1 MRPLKELQA
10 QLFDRVNPIVG
21 FSVARYVFSIGLFAA
36 IVAFGLIAATR
47 LGVDQL
53 PNPNIPVVAIFTSY
67 PGASPEVVDKQVTQ
81 VIESGISNLAGIQ
94 NINSTS
100 SSGSSRVILQFGTG
114 TDQNAMANQVGA
126 QVSALVRSLPSG
138 VSAPTVRTFDPT
150 ASPILE
156 FGLSGGGASLT
167 SVYDYAN
174 NTLVNALQRIN
185 GVANVTLTG
194 GLSRQFNVNLNP
206 SRLQYY
212 NLTPQQVT
220 SAITSGAVDQPI
232 GSITREGNT
241 LSFATRNIPTNAE
254 QLSQILVDS
263 ARGVRVGDLGTVSDS
278 SSSTDYVRV
287 NGQPS
292 VLISVQQTQGSNAVA
307 VAQAVRQTIARTQLP
322 QGYTVTFSNDT
333 TTPITASINATYKE
347 LFNTAVVVAI
357 VVLLFLGRLNTA
369 FTVIL
374 AIPIALSAAPA
385 LYSLMGFTF
394 NLVSLLALIV
404 AIGIVVDDSI
414 VVAENVERY
423 REMGYSRTEAVLKG
437 ASEVFSAVAASSLSL
452 LSVLIPVSFI
462 GGFAGFYL
470 QQFALGLAAAVFLS
484 WFEALLFLTVRMA
497 YTPDSHPRTW
507 ADLRS
512 SLTHLSKSLRWGLKS
527 WRTVWGI
534 LGVVVV
540 ASVLWRGFGPVG
552 LLGLPLYPLA
562 LGMAYY
568 LVNIVL
574 TLLEALTTTLHGWT
588 EAGLARVRDGYANRL
603 EGLLKY
609 SSWVLAGA
617 AAFFVL
623 TVVFIAP
630 KLPFNFVPQSDNGT
644 AQVNVN
650 LPSGTAISTTNAVAA
665 RVENYLLSR
674 PEVRTVQTDVST
686 TRASMT
692 VQLVPR
698 QERARVFSLIPQWQ
712 RTLTSLIADQPSA
725 RVSINAGGGFR
736 GQGSALQVNLA
747 SASFDILN
755 ARTNQAL
762 DLLQEDPN
770 VLSATTSLTQ
780 TSLENR
786 FIPDPSRLAGTGLT
800 ASSVATA
807 LQTYTSGTQA
817 GNVEVNGL
825 NYPIKV
831 QLDPVYL
838 SDAQSLLSLPIYS
851 STLGTNLTVGQ
862 LGSIIQSQA
871 PTNIS
876 RTNRLYTSTLNI
888 NLGPGAPAQL
898 EYQRQLTRKLTQAG
912 ILDNQVSLGS
922 SSQFSQAALSA
933 QLSQVGIQVF
943 GLALFL
949 VYLVMGAQFN
959 SFRYPLYL
967 LLPVPLAIVGA
978 LLAIFIAGGSLDIFS
993 VMGFLLLIGLSAK
1006 NAILYLDFVVERLGK
1021 MPLSQALVESARLRF
1036 RPIIMTTMT
1045 VLVISFPLI
1054 LGRGEGSEYAQGLG
1068 VVILGGILFSAILTF
1083 FVVPSAFYLFER
1095 GRPVP
1100 QPSPAPQGPTP
1111 TPSPSAAD

>member
-1 MRPLKELQA
+1 
-10 QLFDRVNPIVG
+10 VG

>member
-36 IVAFGLIAATR
+36 IVAFGLLAATR

-81 VIESGISNLAGIQ
+81 VIEGGVSNLAGIQ
-94 NINSTS
+94 NINSNS
-100 SSGSSRVILQFGTG
+100 GSGSSRVILQFGTG
-114 TDQNAMANQVGA
+114 TDQNAVANQVGA
-126 QVSALVRSLPSG
+126 QVSALARSLPSG
-138 VSAPTVRTFDPT
+138 VNAPTVRTFDPT
-150 ASPILE
+150 AQPILE
-156 FGLSGGGASLT
+156 FGLSGGGASLAE
-167 SVYDYAN
+167 VYDYAQ
-174 NTLVNALQRIN
+174 NTLTNLLQRVD

-194 GLSRQFNVNLNP
+194 GLNRQFQVLLDP

-220 SAITSGAVDQPI
+220 QAINAGAVDQPI

-241 LSFATRNIPTNAE
+241 LSFSTRNIPTNLD
-254 QLSQILVDS
+254 QLSQIVVDS
-263 ARGVRVGDLGTVSDS
+263 GRGVRVGDLGTVRDS
-278 SSSTDYVRV
+278 SSSSDYVRV
-287 NGQPS
+287 NGQPV
-292 VLISVQQTQGSNAVA
+292 VLFSVQQTQGSNAVA
-307 VAQAVRQTIARTQLP
+307 VAQAVRKAIAQTQLP
-322 QGYTVTFSNDT
+322 QGYRVTFSNDT
-333 TTPITASINATYKE
+333 TVPIAASINATYKE

-357 VVLLFLGRLNTA
+357 AVLLFLGRLNTA

-385 LYSLMGFTF
+385 LYSLLGFTF

-423 REMGYSRTEAVLKG
+423 REMGYSRSEAVLKG

-452 LSVLIPVSFI
+452 LSVLIPVSFL

-470 QQFALGLAAAVFLS
+470 KQFALGLAAAVLLS
-484 WFEALLFLTVRMA
+484 WLEALLFLTVRMA

-507 ADLRS
+507 ADFRTGFPRLPQS
-512 SLTHLSKSLRWGLKS
+512 FRWGLKS
-527 WRTVWGI
+527 WRTL
-534 LGVVVV
+534 LGVLGGIV
-540 ASVLWRGFGPVG
+540 AALVLWRVFGPVG
-552 LLGLPLYPLA
+552 LLGLLLYPFA

-568 LVNIVL
+568 LVNLVL
-574 TLLEALTTTLHGWT
+574 TFLESLTATLHGWT
-588 EAGLARVRDGYANRL
+588 EAALSYIRDGYANRL
-603 EGLLKY
+603 NRLLDR
-609 SSWVLAGA
+609 SGWVLAGA
-617 AAFFVL
+617 AAFFVA
-623 TVVFIAP
+623 TVVFIGP
-630 KLPFNFVPQSDNGT
+630 RIPFNFVPQSDNST

-650 LPSGTAISTTNAVAA
+650 MPSGTSITTTNALAA
-665 RVENYLLSR
+665 RVESFLLSR
-674 PEVRTVQTDVST
+674 PEVRTVQTQVST
-686 TRASMT
+686 TRASLT
-692 VQLVPR
+692 LQLIPR
-698 QERARVFSLIPQWQ
+698 EERAGVFSLIPQWQ
-712 RTLTSLIADQPSA
+712 RTLSGLLQDQPSA

-747 SASFDILN
+747 SPSFDLLN

-762 DLLQEDPN
+762 DLIQADPS

-780 TSLENR
+780 TTLDNR
-786 FIPDPSRLAGTGLT
+786 FVPDPNRLVGTGLT
-800 ASSVATA
+800 ASSVAQA

-825 NYPIKV
+825 NYPV
-831 QLDPVYL
+831 QVRLDPLYL
-838 SDAQSLLSLPIYS
+838 NDAQSLLSLPIYS
-851 STLGTNLTVGQ
+851 PTLQTNLTVGQ
-862 LGSIIQSQA
+862 VGSIIQAQA
-871 PTNIS
+871 PSNIS

-888 NLGPGAPAQL
+888 NLGPGAPSQL
-898 EYQRQLTRKLTQAG
+898 EFQRQLAQKLTQAG
-912 ILDNQVSLGS
+912 ILDNQVSLGAAS
-922 SSQFSQAALSA
+922 RFSQAALSA
-933 QLSQVGIQVF
+933 QLSSLGIQVF

-1021 MPLSQALVESARLRF
+1021 MPFREALVEAARLRF

-1068 VVILGGILFSAILTF
+1068 VVILGGILSSAILTF
-1083 FVVPSAFYLFER
+1083 FVVPAAFYLFEHNR
-1095 GRPVP
+1095 QAA
-1100 QPSPAPQGPTP
+1100 QPSPAPL

>member
-36 IVAFGLIAATR
+36 VVAFGLIAANR

-81 VIESGISNLAGIQ
+81 VIEGGISNLAGIT
-94 NINSTS
+94 NINSNS

-114 TDQNAMANQVGA
+114 TDQNAVANQVGA
-126 QVSALVRSLPSG
+126 QVSALARSLPSG
-138 VSAPTVRTFDPT
+138 VNAPTVRTFDPT

-156 FGLSGGGASLT
+156 FGLSGGGASLAE
-167 SVYDYAN
+167 VYDYAQ
-174 NTLVNALQRIN
+174 NTLTNVLQRID

-194 GLSRQFNVNLNP
+194 GLNRQFQVLLDP

-220 SAITSGAVDQPI
+220 QAITSGAVNQPI
-232 GSITREGNT
+232 GSITRAGNT
-241 LSFATRNIPTNAE
+241 LSFSTRNIPTNLE

-263 ARGVRVGDLGTVSDS
+263 GKGVRVGDLGTVRDS
-278 SSSTDYVRV
+278 SSSSNYVRV
-287 NGQPS
+287 NGQPV
-292 VLISVQQTQGSNAVA
+292 VLFSVQQTQGSNAVA
-307 VAQAVRQTIARTQLP
+307 VAQTVRQAIARTQLP
-322 QGYTVTFSNDT
+322 QGYRVTLSNDT

-347 LFNTAVVVAI
+347 LLSTAIVVAI

-385 LYSLMGFTF
+385 LYSLLGFTF

-423 REMGYSRTEAVLKG
+423 REMGYSRSEAVLKG

-452 LSVLIPVSFI
+452 LSVLIPVSFL
-462 GGFAGFYL
+462 GGFAGFFL
-470 QQFALGLAAAVFLS
+470 KQFALGLAAAVLLS
-484 WFEALLFLTVRMA
+484 WLEALLFLTVRMA
-497 YTPDSHPRTW
+497 YTPDSRPRTW
-507 ADLRS
+507 ADFRGSFTRLGES
-512 SLTHLSKSLRWGLKS
+512 VGWGLRS
-527 WRTVWGI
+527 WRTAWGVF
-534 LGVVVV
+534 GAVVVGV
-540 ASVLWRGFGPVG
+540 VLWRVFGPVG
-552 LLGLPLYPLA
+552 LMGLLLYPFA
-562 LGMAYY
+562 LGVAYY
-568 LVNIVL
+568 LINIVL
-574 TLLEALTTTLHGWT
+574 AFLEALTTTLHGWT
-588 EAGLARVRDGYANRL
+588 EAGLSYVRDGYANRL
-603 EGLLKY
+603 NGLLNY
-609 SSWVLAGA
+609 SGWVLAGA

-623 TVVFIAP
+623 TVAFIGP
-630 KLPFNFVPQSDNGT
+630 KIPFNFVPQSDNGT
-644 AQVNVN
+644 AQVNVE
-650 LPSGTAISTTNAVAA
+650 LPSGTSISATNVLAA
-665 RVENYLLSR
+665 RVEGFLLAR
-674 PEVRTVQTDVST
+674 PEVRTVQTNVGT
-686 TRASMT
+686 TRAGMT
-692 VQLVPR
+692 VQLTPR
-698 QERARVFSLIPQWQ
+698 AERARVFSLIPQWQ
-712 RTLTSLIADQPSA
+712 RALRGLTADQPSA
-725 RVSINAGGGFR
+725 RIEIRAGGGLH
-736 GQGSALQVNLA
+736 GEGSALSVNLA
-747 SASFDILN
+747 SPSFEALN
-755 ARTNQAL
+755 ARTNQVL
-762 DLLQEDPN
+762 DLLQRDPN

-780 TSLENR
+780 TTLDNR
-786 FIPDPSRLAGTGLT
+786 FVPDPNRLVGTGLT
-800 ASSVATA
+800 ASGVAEA

-817 GNVEVNGL
+817 GNAQVGGL
-825 NYPIKV
+825 SYPIQV
-831 QLDPVYL
+831 QLDPL
-838 SDAQSLLSLPIYS
+838 FLNDAQSLLSLPIYS
-851 STLGTNLTVGQ
+851 SALGTSLTVGQ
-862 LGSIIQSQA
+862 VGNIVQAQA

-876 RTNRLYTSTLNI
+876 RTNRLYTSTFNI
-888 NLGPGAPAQL
+888 NLGPGAPSQL
-898 EYQRQLTRKLTQAG
+898 EFQRQLTQKLTQAG
-912 ILDNQVSLGS
+912 ILDNQVSLTP
-922 SSQFSQAALSA
+922 SSQFSQAALA
-933 QLSQVGIQVF
+933 GQLSSLGIQVF

-967 LLPVPLAIVGA
+967 LLPVPLAIAGA
-978 LLAIFIAGGSLDIFS
+978 ILAIFIAGGSLDIFS

-1054 LGRGEGSEYAQGLG
+1054 LGQGEGSEYAKGLG

-1095 GRPVP
+1095 NRPVP
-1100 QPSPAPQGPTP
+1100 QPSPAPQGPAP